1 MLWNLKTQLNNFHYQ
16 FSLKGF
22 VQDGQV
28 RVSEPGKTE
37 YGWVSQLSPP
47 STSTTLFEIQLG
59 KVLPRMAMS
68 GSVSLAWLSTVGT
81 MCVKCQ
87 SSTPAASIWWQ
98 LPTNWPSMWPTG
110 SPPTSSPLLKAAISS
125 SNLRHCWKYGSLA
138 KGGVSSVA
146 VLGFKLAWTLRIF
159 IILSLSPDRLHS
171 ACWTIYNQFCIPG
184 TCTAVRTIYNH
195 IYSKDSERERS

>member
-1 MLWNLKTQLNNFHYQ
+1 MLWNLKTQLNNFHCQ

-68 GSVSLAWLSTVGT
+68 GSVSLAWRSTADT
-81 MCVKCQ
+81 MCQ
-87 SSTPAASIWWQ
+87 SSSASIWWQ

-110 SPPTSSPLLKAAISS
+110 SPSTSSPLLKAAISS
-125 SNLRHCWKYGSLA
+125 SNPEQLWFWVSLTRSMEFLF
-138 KGGVSSVA
+138 GRQFFSSSSE
-146 VLGFKLAWTLRIF
+146 
-159 IILSLSPDRLHS
+159 SLFSS
-171 ACWTIYNQFCIPG
+171 
-184 TCTAVRTIYNH
+184 
-195 IYSKDSERERS
+195 